1 MLFSDFTLPKTL
13 IYGSIPAVFGF
24 LKYKKYLF
32 VGLKKFL
39 PTIFLQDEVRF
50 CWKAFAFREF
60 AQNTGNKG
68 GERNRRQVR
77 ILSP

>member
-39 PTIFLQDEVRF
+39 PTIFLQDEV
-50 CWKAFAFREF
+50 
-60 AQNTGNKG
+60 Q
-68 GERNRRQVR
+68 
-77 ILSP
+77 I